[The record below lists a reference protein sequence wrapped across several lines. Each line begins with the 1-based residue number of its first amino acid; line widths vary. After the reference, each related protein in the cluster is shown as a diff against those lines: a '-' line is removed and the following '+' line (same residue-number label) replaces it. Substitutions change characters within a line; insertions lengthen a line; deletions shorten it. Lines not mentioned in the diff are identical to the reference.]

1 MEQINFSEHSRA
13 AHFGH
18 RKLTPRACVVDSKK
32 HLRLF
37 LSDALEDLGFVT
49 CECGQAGDLAGVLQ
63 AEQPD
68 LIVLSVCVD
77 GINVGEILEVIVR
90 RNFGGKVLVIG
101 QPDSI
106 MVKAVRQ
113 IGDEYGIAMLPSLQT
128 PFGAAS
134 LRASVAELLPAEPA
148 PSPAVDVAEALKAG
162 WLELWYQQ
170 KINTRTLVPSGAE
183 ALVRMRHPAWGVVP
197 PAYFIPDDKD
207 PHFRGLSEFVVGR
220 AIEDWRYLLESQGP
234 VDLSINL
241 PVSFFGNAAAVR
253 DLCRAMPAHPAFGGL
268 LIEINSSE
276 VIDHPD
282 LAVDAAKTSAPAQY
296 RDRDRQCRRGMAVS
310 AGTSELPV
318 RRTEGRPAI
327 YQRLRG
333 RPAEADGMPA
343 YRRAGPGQ
351 RRPRHRPGRGD
362 PRRFSRRSRHGVRS
376 GPGLPVRQA
385 GGGAE
390 ICPLPAS
397 ARCRLRQAVL
407 SQAHSNFMSMHFAMS
422 EPRPDEMMM
431 QPRTFGLLL
440 SLAHTA

>member
-1 MEQINFSEHSRA
+1 MAPGYLLEGGMEQVIFGEHSRA
-13 AHFGH
+13 THFGH
-18 RKLTPRACVVDSKK
+18 RKLAPRACVVDSKK

-49 CECGQAGDLAGVLQ
+49 CECGQAGDLAGILQ

-90 RNFGGKVLVIG
+90 KNFGGKVLVIG

-134 LRASVAELLPAEPA
+134 LRASVAALLPAEPA

-170 KINTRTLVPSGAE
+170 KVNIRTLVPSGAE

-207 PHFRGLSEFVVGR
+207 PHFRKLSEFVVGR
-220 AIEDWRYLLESQGP
+220 AIEDWLYLLEQKGP

-241 PVSFFGNAAAVR
+241 PVSFLSDPHAVR
-253 DLCRAMPAHPAFGGL
+253 ELCRRVPQHPAFGGL
-268 LIEINSSE
+268 LLEIASAE
-276 VIDHPD
+276 VIENLDLVIEVARQVRFHNIAISVDQVGTEWPSLIGVKSFPFVELKIDHQF
-282 LAVDAAKTSAPAQY
+282 VTGAAD
-296 RDRDRQCRRGMAVS
+296 DRLKQTVCKHVV
-310 AGTSELPV
+310 E
-318 RRTEGRPAI
+318 
-327 YQRLRG
+327 
-333 RPAEADGMPA
+333 
-343 YRRAGPGQ
+343 
-351 RRPRHRPGRGD
+351 
-362 PRRFSRRSRHGVRS
+362 
-376 GPGLPVRQA
+376 
-385 GGGAE
+385 
-390 ICPLPAS
+390 
-397 ARCRLRQAVL
+397 
-407 SQAHSNFMSMHFAMS
+407 
-422 EPRPDEMMM
+422 
-431 QPRTFGLLL
+431 
-440 SLAHTA
+440 LAHDHGARALAQGVETRADFLTAHAVGFDLVQGYLFG